1 MKKFSEMD
9 RIRRRQIVARPFLRP
24 EKFLILQRIN
34 SDSVRFGA
42 GERGKRHGFDVGDIH
57 GTTAGNLFLLIHGN
71 GAS

>member
-42 GERGKRHGFDVGDIH
+42 GERGKRHGFENGDIL
-57 GTTAGNLFLLIHGN
+57 GPATGNLFFLFHGT
-71 GAS
+71 GIS